1 MSEKKLPAASSEML
15 RLADTLPTP
24 FYLYDEKGLHD
35 TARYFTEVF
44 SWAPGFRNY
53 YAVKA
58 CPNPT
63 ILKLLAGHGFGADC
77 SSLPE
82 LRLARAAGLSGEE
95 LMFSSNDTADEEFL
109 EAYEMGAVINLDDIT
124 HIDSLLRATG
134 GKAPELISFRYNPGP
149 ERTGN
154 AIIGNPVEAKYGV
167 TSDQIVGAYVR
178 MKELGT
184 RRFAL
189 HTMVASNELDGSY
202 IVETARML
210 FSLCIRLKNE
220 AGVRI
225 EFIDMGGGIGIP
237 YRPDQNAMDLGKVS
251 REMEALYN
259 EMIVPAG
266 LAPLGIVF
274 ECGRCITGPHG
285 YLVSRV
291 RHVARKYKEYV
302 GLDACMSNLMR
313 PALYGAYHH
322 ITVLGKENAPHDKV
336 YDVTGSL
343 CENNDKFA
351 VDRNLPEIGPGDVVV
366 IHDAGAHGHAMGF
379 NYNAK
384 LRSAEYLLK
393 DDGTVVMIRRAQT
406 YDDYVETL
414 RFPGAPVE
422 V

>member
-1 MSEKKLPAASSEML
+1 MSEKKLPCSSGRLLELAAQ
-15 RLADTLPTP
+15 LPTP
-24 FYLYDEKGLHD
+24 FYLYDEQGILAA
-35 TARYFTEVF
+35 ARGMKAIF
-44 SWAPGFRNY
+44 SWVPGFRNY
-53 YAVKA
+53 FAVKA

-63 ILKLLAGHGFGADC
+63 ILDLLRQEGFGADC

-82 LRLARAAGLSGEE
+82 LLLSQSAGITGERI
-95 LMFSSNDTADEEFL
+95 MFTSNDTPDEEFI
-109 EAYEMGAVINLDDIT
+109 EAVKLGAIINLDDIT
-124 HIDSLLRATG
+124 HIEALERAVG
-134 GKAPELISFRYNPGP
+134 RVPELICFRYNPGP

-167 TSDQIVGAYVR
+167 TSEQIVDCYR
-178 MKELGT
+178 IMKEKGCK
-184 RRFAL
+184 RFGL

-210 FSLCIRLKNE
+210 FTLCVRLQKE

-225 EFIDMGGGIGIP
+225 EFIDMGGGVGIP
-237 YRPDQNAMDLGKVS
+237 YRLDQNAMDLSAVS
-251 REMEALYN
+251 DGMHRLYD
-259 EMIVPAG
+259 EIIVPAG
-266 LAPLGIVF
+266 LDPLNIVF
-274 ECGRCITGPHG
+274 ECGRVITGPSG
-285 YLVSRV
+285 YLVSKV
-291 RHVARKYKEYV
+291 RHVTHKYKDYV
-302 GLDACMSNLMR
+302 GLDACMADLMR

-322 ITVLGKENAPHDKV
+322 ITVVGKEDRPLDHL

-351 VDRNLPEIGPGDVVV
+351 IDRQFPDIERGDVLVL
-366 IHDAGAHGHAMGF
+366 HDAGAHGYAMGF

-384 LRSAEYLLK
+384 LRPAEYLLK
-393 DDGTVVMIRRAQT
+393 ADGSVAMIRRAQT